1 MSIFFIELALKER
14 ANSFI
19 QLEKQMNEFK
29 PLPLD
34 AFQHKWQQMW
44 DQMRP
49 LNAGMSDEDLK
60 HFIDSQISK
69 GYADPHWQH
78 YNAFIQPFSAEE
90 VAITVLSHALV
101 EATINAVLAEAL
113 GYIGKPSLFLILE
126 KANVKDKWTIGPQS
140 FLPNYAFAKSDALF
154 EGLSTL
160 CQRRNGYAHSKIA
173 PLDKDNKPIVTQN
186 NPSVSFS
193 KERRKLLHHFLS
205 LPYELHQNLL
215 NQIEDRSL
223 RFRLEHIIKKV

>member
-19 QLEKQMNEFK
+19 QLEKQMDEFK

-34 AFQHKWQQMW
+34 AFQHEWQQMW

-49 LNAGMSDEDLK
+49 LNVGMSDEDLK
-60 HFIDSQISK
+60 RYIDSQISK
-69 GYADPHWQH
+69 GYSDQWQ
-78 YNAFIQPFSAEE
+78 YFNAFIQPFSAEE

-126 KANVKDKWTIGPQS
+126 KANVKDKWTTGPQS
-140 FLPNYAFAKSDALF
+140 FLPNYAFTKSDALF

-160 CQRRNGYAHSKIA
+160 CQRRNGYAHSKTTL
-173 PLDKDNKPIVTQN
+173 LDEDNKSIVSQT
-186 NPSVSFS
+186 NPSLSIGKVQ
-193 KERRKLLHHFLS
+193 RKLLHRFLL

-215 NQIEDRSL
+215 KQIEDSSL
-223 RFRLEHIIKKV
+223 RFRLEHILKKV

>member
-19 QLEKQMNEFK
+19 QLEKQMDEFK
-29 PLPLD
+29 PLALD

-49 LNAGMSDEDLK
+49 LNAEMSDEDLK
-60 HFIDSQISK
+60 LYIDLQISE
-69 GYADPHWQH
+69 GYSYDWQY
-78 YNAFIQPFSAEE
+78 YNTFIQTFSAEV

-160 CQRRNGYAHSKIA
+160 NQRRIGYAHSKTN
-173 PLDKDNKPIVTQN
+173 LLNEDNKPIVSET
-186 NPSVSFS
+186 NPSLSMC
-193 KERRKLLHHFLS
+193 KEQRKLLHRFLS

-223 RFRLEHIIKKV
+223 RFRLEHIIKKT